1 MSAFTKTIFSNE
13 PILAEINS
21 GVEKL
26 QTRIVYPTGNPLS
39 PAGDTEIGNG
49 EYSFEVK
56 PPAGYTTSCLAPAS
70 SDVSCSSAVATRTP
84 PRQPC
89 QTPV

>member
-1 MSAFTKTIFSNE
+1 MSAFSSTIFNNE
-13 PILAEINS
+13 PILAEINR

-49 EYSFEVK
+49 EYSFEAK
-56 PPAGYTTSCLAPAS
+56 PPQRATTFL
-70 SDVSCSSAVATRTP
+70 R
-84 PRQPC
+84 RQPV
-89 QTPV
+89 PM